1 MRLFHVLGAGP
12 GLLWFERGCAGMS
25 VVRRKPRYGRLACIL
40 AVIALVCAA
49 CSLPGGGAGG
59 AAGSGKGQT
68 PVPATP
74 TVAAV
79 ALTQLHWC
87 GKPTMTFRDDAA
99 ASAPTKPA
107 TVPPAARLGP
117 ANGTPV
123 ALTNWSV
130 VKANLGFT
138 IFLPATLPGDTCLLS
153 AASTLRHALVGS
165 NFVITYVLANH
176 DSITFSQAPQRTAGA
191 AFQCNP
197 AQGLNTTSKQA
208 TPTPGPARDPVQL
221 CSGTRDGTNIV
232 FSARG
237 TASVLQQLFQS
248 LQPNTDW
255 IPTT

>member
-1 MRLFHVLGAGP
+1 
-12 GLLWFERGCAGMS
+12 
-25 VVRRKPRYGRLACIL
+25 
-40 AVIALVCAA
+40 
-49 CSLPGGGAGG
+49 
-59 AAGSGKGQT
+59 
-68 PVPATP
+68 
-74 TVAAV
+74 
-79 ALTQLHWC
+79 
-87 GKPTMTFRDDAA
+87 
-99 ASAPTKPA
+99 
-107 TVPPAARLGP
+107 P

-153 AASTLRHALVGS
+153 AASTLRHALIGS
-165 NFVITYVLANH
+165 NFIITYLLANH
-176 DSITFSQAPQRTAGA
+176 DSITFSQAAQRTAGA

-197 AQGLNTTSKQA
+197 AQGLNTTSKQV
-208 TPTPGPARDPVQL
+208 TPTPGPAGDPVQL

-237 TASVLQQLFQS
+237 KTSVLQQLFQS